1 MQILVEVEGESV
13 TLLPSREE
21 ELMLITASQ
30 TSVENLFEHGKC
42 TCVAP
47 AFGTQIKMNLTKSIA
62 NPTTG
67 AHMVLYGLR
76 HRMLG
81 VDTNIWTHHRM
92 S

>member
-13 TLLPSREE
+13 TLLPSRQE
-21 ELMLITASQ
+21 ELMLITASL

-47 AFGTQIKMNLTKSIA
+47 AFGTQIKMKLTRSIEHQA
-62 NPTTG
+62 R
-67 AHMVLYGLR
+67 AVFDIWVR
-76 HRMLG
+76 RRMEVI
-81 VDTNIWTHHRM
+81 VDTAVWTYHGI